1 MGLLW
6 KKISRLNELV
16 DNLRATFRKYCSLAY
31 IIDDVIRTPELTSIP
46 PGRKA
51 AGGRQNCPVSCCG
64 DRLNIP
70 IGSDTPEW
78 WLLR

>member
-31 IIDDVIRTPELTSIP
+31 IIDDVS
-46 PGRKA
+46 RKA